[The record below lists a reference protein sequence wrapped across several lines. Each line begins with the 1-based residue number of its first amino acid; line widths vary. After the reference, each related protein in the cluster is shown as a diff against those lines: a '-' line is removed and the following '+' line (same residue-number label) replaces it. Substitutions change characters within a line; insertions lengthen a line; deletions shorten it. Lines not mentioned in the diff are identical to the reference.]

1 MIVLMYI
8 VCRQRRGHCDFFPC
22 VWTSLGWYRLEDN
35 KGWRGCY
42 ICRGLQPSKR
52 EVIFAL
58 FFSTASGNLVSCMC
72 RWCFGIEIDDFELLT
87 AVIFIRHLNG
97 INQSAFVR
105 PAVLITD
112 AYNALNNQPYRRQ
125 KDKEFTGLLTTLTNQ
140 ELKFFLLFIISVF
153 PVAEH
158 VWNKQLSIWGSFIL

>member
-1 MIVLMYI
+1 M
-8 VCRQRRGHCDFFPC
+8 
-22 VWTSLGWYRLEDN
+22 
-35 KGWRGCY
+35 
-42 ICRGLQPSKR
+42 
-52 EVIFAL
+52 
-58 FFSTASGNLVSCMC
+58 
-72 RWCFGIEIDDFELLT
+72 
-87 AVIFIRHLNG
+87 IFIRHLNG

-158 VWNKQLSIWGSFIL
+158 VWNKQLSI